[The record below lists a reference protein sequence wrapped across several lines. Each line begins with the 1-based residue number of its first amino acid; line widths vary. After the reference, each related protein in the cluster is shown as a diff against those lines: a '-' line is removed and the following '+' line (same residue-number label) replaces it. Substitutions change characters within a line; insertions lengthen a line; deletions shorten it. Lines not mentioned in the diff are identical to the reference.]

1 MKKPNIELNTLKLEQ
16 KKIQLNTIAQQ
27 YTDLSHKLE
36 QVKNRLD
43 AKKLEVSQLESYIN
57 EALSTNVAN

>member
-1 MKKPNIELNTLKLEQ
+1 MKKPNIELNNLKLEQ
-16 KKIQLNTIAQQ
+16 KRIQLNTITQQ
-27 YTDLSHKLE
+27 YTDLAHKLE

-57 EALSTNVAN
+57 EALSTSVTN